1 MKKIV
6 FFFGIIMC
14 FFVASA
20 SHSFAVKEGW
30 TEGTKE
36 HEFVPP
42 PQEELVEQQR
52 PGDRTVRQQIVHVV
66 NYFLTFLGL
75 IAVVAI
81 IYFGFLFLVSG
92 GNDENI
98 EKGKKG
104 IIWVTIGILV
114 ILFAYVFVVFLIS
127 SFGSAK
133 GMGMLPRDTDTHI
146 ASLIG

>member
-6 FFFGIIMC
+6 FLFGVIIC
-14 FFVASA
+14 LLVVGVP
-20 SHSFAVKEGW
+20 HSFAVKEEW
-30 TEGTKE
+30 IESTKDN
-36 HEFVPP
+36 EFVPP
-42 PQEELVEQQR
+42 PEEELVEQLR

-127 SFGSAK
+127 SFGAAK
-133 GMGMLPRDTDTHI
+133 EVGMLPHNPDVFTS
-146 ASLIG
+146 SLIG